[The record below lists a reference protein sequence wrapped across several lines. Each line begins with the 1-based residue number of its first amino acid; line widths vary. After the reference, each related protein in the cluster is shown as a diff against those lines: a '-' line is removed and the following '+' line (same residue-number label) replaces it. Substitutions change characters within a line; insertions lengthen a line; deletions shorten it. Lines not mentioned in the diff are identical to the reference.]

1 MQIAPWVFPL
11 TEETASVPSR
21 VRGKAQRRLH
31 QLHQLG
37 ITPACAGK
45 RSTLLCAPPRS
56 RDHPRAC
63 GEKRVRGKVHL
74 RHNANLSPEDHPR
87 VCGEKSFNI
96 GFCCIFQGSPPRV
109 RGKEYAGELHRGQRG
124 ITPACAGKRTRIPGQ
139 RLPMWDH
146 PRVCGEKAGFFAF
159 CSTSAG
165 SPPRV
170 RGKAFTPGDS
180 NCRVRITPACAGKS
194 PYLQIQRRAAEDHPR
209 VCGEKGVRDSR

>member
-1 MQIAPWVFPL
+1 MGF
-11 TEETASVPSR
+11 SVNRRNSLRSPH

-87 VCGEKSFNI
+87 VCGEKCTNV
-96 GFCCIFQGSPPRV
+96 CRRTHHKGSPPRV
-109 RGKEYAGELHRGQRG
+109 RGKDIWGARQLG
-124 ITPACAGKRTRIPGQ
+124 I
-139 RLPMWDH
+139 
-146 PRVCGEKAGFFAF
+146 
-159 CSTSAG
+159 
-165 SPPRV
+165 
-170 RGKAFTPGDS
+170 
-180 NCRVRITPACAGKS
+180 VRITPACAGKS
-194 PYLQIQRRAAEDHPR
+194 VHVVEFHSHGEDHPR
-209 VCGEKGVRDSR
+209 VCGEKLAVSAADIAQKGSPPRVRGKVAGLIVMLPQIRITPACAGKRQRE

>member
-1 MQIAPWVFPL
+1 MKTHGAICTVGF
-11 TEETASVPSR
+11 SVNRRNSLRSPH

-96 GFCCIFQGSPPRV
+96 VFCCIFQGSPPRV
-109 RGKEYAGELHRGQRG
+109 RGKGPGFRVKGFPCG
-124 ITPACAGKRTRIPGQ
+124 ITPACAGKRPGFLRFAVRPQ
-139 RLPMWDH
+139 DH
-146 PRVCGEKAGFFAF
+146 PRVCGEKPSRTYPKRSFR
-159 CSTSAG
+159 G

-170 RGKAFTPGDS
+170 RGKGPLSGRGIR
-180 NCRVRITPACAGKS
+180 CGGITPACAGKRGQLRCQA
-194 PYLQIQRRAAEDHPR
+194 P
-209 VCGEKGVRDSR
+209 

>member
-1 MQIAPWVFPL
+1 MGF
-11 TEETASVPSR
+11 SVNRRNSLRSPH

-87 VCGEKSFNI
+87 VCGEKCTNV
-96 GFCCIFQGSPPRV
+96 CR
-109 RGKEYAGELHRGQRG
+109 
-124 ITPACAGKRTRIPGQ
+124 RT
-139 RLPMWDH
+139 H
-146 PRVCGEKAGFFAF
+146 HK
-159 CSTSAG
+159 G

-170 RGKAFTPGDS
+170 RGKANVANPAFNVARITTACAGKSQNGLKKTADDRGSPP
-180 NCRVRITPACAGKS
+180 RVRGKAANLEILSARLGITPACAGKS
-194 PYLQIQRRAAEDHPR
+194 CAIMNYDCVNGDHPR
-209 VCGEKGVRDSR
+209 VCGEK

>member
-1 MQIAPWVFPL
+1 MGF
-11 TEETASVPSR
+11 SVNRRNSLRSPH

-87 VCGEKSFNI
+87 VCGEKCSI
-96 GFCCIFQGSPPRV
+96 GDLRLQGSGSPPRVRGKGVLIRFFVYALGITPACAGKRSKNEFKMFYKRDHPRVCGEKPHDAAGTSNREGSPPRV
-109 RGKEYAGELHRGQRG
+109 RGKEPGVDLLVNYHG
-124 ITPACAGKRTRIPGQ
+124 ITPACAGK
-139 RLPMWDH
+139 
-146 PRVCGEKAGFFAF
+146 
-159 CSTSAG
+159 
-165 SPPRV
+165 
-170 RGKAFTPGDS
+170 
-180 NCRVRITPACAGKS
+180 
-194 PYLQIQRRAAEDHPR
+194 
-209 VCGEKGVRDSR
+209 SRMGA